1 MNKMQDIV
9 NKMHDL
15 VDIDLEQ
22 EDVMLGK
29 YLTFLVGD
37 VGYGI
42 EISYVVEIISVQEIT
57 LVPHTHAYV
66 KGIINLRGTV
76 VPVIDMGMRFG
87 LGEIVYTDKTCII
100 VLSMDDMSVGI
111 LVDGVQDVSTI
122 DDDNIQ
128 DPPKTTGNSMKSHF
142 IKAVGITGGEVKQL
156 IDVYTVF
163 EVNAELQ
170 QQ

>member
-1 MNKMQDIV
+1 MVILVHDI
-9 NKMHDL
+9 MDL
-15 VDIDLEQ
+15 NMSA
-22 EDVMLGK
+22 EDVMQGK

-42 EISYVVEIISVQEIT
+42 EISYVVEIISVQDIT

-87 LGEIVYTDKTCII
+87 GEAVVYTDQTCII

-111 LVDGVQDVSTI
+111 LVDGVQDVTDI
-122 DDDNIQ
+122 DDSNIQ
-128 DPPKTTGNSMKSHF
+128 DPPTTTGNSIKNHF
-142 IKAVGITGGEVKQL
+142 IKAVGISAGDVKQL

-163 EVNAELQ
+163 EVDASDK
-170 QQ
+170 

>member
-1 MNKMQDIV
+1 MDMNMV
-9 NKMHDL
+9 T
-15 VDIDLEQ
+15 
-22 EDVMLGK
+22 EDVMKGK
-29 YLTFLVGD
+29 YLTFLVGE

-87 LGEIVYTDKTCII
+87 LGEIIYTDKTCII

-111 LVDGVQDVSTI
+111 LVDGVQDVSNI
-122 DDDNIQ
+122 DDENIQ
-128 DPPKTTGNSMKSHF
+128 DPPKTTGNPTKNNF
-142 IKAVGITGGEVKQL
+142 IKAVGVSAGEVMQL

-163 EVNAELQ
+163 EVDAEIQ

>member
-1 MNKMQDIV
+1 
-9 NKMHDL
+9 MHDMM
-15 VDIDLEQ
+15 EMNMTA
-22 EDVMLGK
+22 EDVMQGK

-42 EISYVVEIISVQEIT
+42 EISYVVEIISVQDIT

-87 LGEIVYTDKTCII
+87 GSEVIYTDQTCII

-111 LVDGVQDVSTI
+111 LVDGVQDVTDI
-122 DDDNIQ
+122 EDENIQ
-128 DPPKTTGNSMKSHF
+128 DPPQTTGNAIKNHF
-142 IKAVGITGGEVKQL
+142 IKAVGVSAGDVKQL
-156 IDVYTVF
+156 IDVYKVF
-163 EVNAELQ
+163 EMDAVDN
-170 QQ
+170 

>member
-1 MNKMQDIV
+1 MVDF
-9 NKMHDL
+9 DL
-15 VDIDLEQ
+15 VV
-22 EDVMLGK
+22 EDVMRGK

-87 LGEIVYTDKTCII
+87 QGEVVYTDKTCII

-111 LVDGVQDVSTI
+111 LVDGVQDVSDI

-128 DPPKTTGNSMKSHF
+128 EPPKTTGSAMKNFF
-142 IKAVGITGGEVKQL
+142 IKAVGLSGGDVKQL
-156 IDVYTVF
+156 IDVYRVF
-163 EVNAELQ
+163 EVDNENERQ
-170 QQ
+170 Q

>member
-1 MNKMQDIV
+1 MADMN
-9 NKMHDL
+9 L
-15 VDIDLEQ
+15 VV
-22 EDVMLGK
+22 EDVMRGK

-37 VGYGI
+37 LGYGI

-57 LVPHTHAYV
+57 LVPHTHPYV

-87 LGEIVYTDKTCII
+87 NGEVIYTDKTCII

-111 LVDGVQDVSTI
+111 LVDGVQDVSDI

-128 DPPKTTGNSMKSHF
+128 DPPQTTSSMFKNHF
-142 IKAVGITGGEVKQL
+142 IKAVGLSAGEIKQL

-163 EVNAELQ
+163 EVENDSGM
-170 QQ
+170 

>member
-1 MNKMQDIV
+1 MVNNMQDIV
-9 NKMHDL
+9 
-15 VDIDLEQ
+15 DIDLVM
-22 EDVMLGK
+22 EDVMRGK

-87 LGEIVYTDKTCII
+87 QGEIEYTDKTCII

-111 LVDGVQDVSTI
+111 LVDCVQDVSNI
-122 DDDNIQ
+122 DDENIQ
-128 DPPKTTGNSMKSHF
+128 DPPKTTGSIVKNHF
-142 IKAVGITGGEVKQL
+142 IKAVGVSAGEVKQL

-163 EVNAELQ
+163 EVAVIDQ
-170 QQ
+170 

>member
-1 MNKMQDIV
+1 
-9 NKMHDL
+9 MHDIMD
-15 VDIDLEQ
+15 VNTS
-22 EDVMLGK
+22 EDVMEGK
-29 YLTFLVGD
+29 YLTFLVKD

-42 EISYVVEIISVQEIT
+42 EISYVVEIISVQDIT

-87 LGEIVYTDKTCII
+87 DSEVEYTEQTCII

-111 LVDGVQDVSTI
+111 LVDGVQDVTDI
-122 DDDNIQ
+122 EDANIQ
-128 DPPKTTGNSMKSHF
+128 DPPKTTGNSIKNHF
-142 IKAVGITGGEVKQL
+142 IKAVGISGGDVKQL

-163 EVNAELQ
+163 EYQGSGA
-170 QQ
+170 

>member
-1 MNKMQDIV
+1 MVNKMQD
-9 NKMHDL
+9 K
-15 VDIDLEQ
+15 VDIDLAL
-22 EDVMLGK
+22 EDVMQGK
-29 YLTFLVGD
+29 FLTFLVGD

-76 VPVIDMGMRFG
+76 VPVIDVGMRFG
-87 LGEIVYTDKTCII
+87 QEEIAYTEKTCII
-100 VLSMDDMSVGI
+100 VLSLDDMSVGI
-111 LVDGVQDVSTI
+111 LVDGVQDVTDI
-122 DDDNIQ
+122 DNESIH
-128 DPPKTTGNSMKSHF
+128 DPPKSAGNAMKNNF
-142 IKAVGITGGEVKQL
+142 IKAVGISVGGVIQL

-163 EVNAELQ
+163 EVDMVEHQ

>member
-1 MNKMQDIV
+1 
-9 NKMHDL
+9 MHDMM
-15 VDIDLEQ
+15 DLDARA
-22 EDVMLGK
+22 EDVMEGK

-42 EISYVVEIISVQEIT
+42 EISYVVEIISVQDIT
-57 LVPHTHAYV
+57 LVPHTHPYV

-87 LGEIVYTDKTCII
+87 GEEVIYTDQTCII

-111 LVDGVQDVSTI
+111 LVDGVQDVTDI
-122 DDDNIQ
+122 EDANIQ
-128 DPPKTTGNSMKSHF
+128 DPPTTTGNAIKNHF
-142 IKAVGITGGEVKQL
+142 IKAVGVSAGDVKQL

-163 EVNAELQ
+163 EVDAAGN
-170 QQ
+170 

>member
-1 MNKMQDIV
+1 M
-9 NKMHDL
+9 
-15 VDIDLEQ
+15 E
-22 EDVMLGK
+22 GK

-42 EISYVVEIISVQEIT
+42 EISYVVEIISVQDIT

-87 LGEIVYTDKTCII
+87 GEQVIYTDQTCII

-111 LVDGVQDVSTI
+111 LVDGVQDVTDIEDS
-122 DDDNIQ
+122 NIQ
-128 DPPKTTGNSMKSHF
+128 DPPTTTGNAVKNHF
-142 IKAVGITGGEVKQL
+142 IKAVGISAGDVKQL

-163 EVNAELQ
+163 EVDATGN
-170 QQ
+170 

>member
-1 MNKMQDIV
+1 MQD
-9 NKMHDL
+9 M
-15 VDIDLEQ
+15 VDIDLVI
-22 EDVMLGK
+22 EDVMQGK

-87 LGEIVYTDKTCII
+87 QGEIEYTEKTCII

-111 LVDGVQDVSTI
+111 LVDGVQDVSNI
-122 DDDNIQ
+122 EDENIQ
-128 DPPKTTGNSMKSHF
+128 DPPKTTGNAIKNHF
-142 IKAVGITGGEVKQL
+142 IKAVGISAGEVKQL

-163 EVNAELQ
+163 EVNVE
-170 QQ
+170 

>member
-1 MNKMQDIV
+1 MVKTVQDI
-9 NKMHDL
+9 
-15 VDIDLEQ
+15 VDIDLVI
-22 EDVMLGK
+22 EDVMRGK

-87 LGEIVYTDKTCII
+87 LGEIEYTDKTCII

-111 LVDGVQDVSTI
+111 LVDGVQDVSNI
-122 DDDNIQ
+122 DDENIQ
-128 DPPKTTGNSMKSHF
+128 DPPKTTGNPTKNNF
-142 IKAVGITGGEVKQL
+142 IKAVGVSTGEVKQL

-163 EVNAELQ
+163 EVDAENQ
-170 QQ
+170 Q

>member
-1 MNKMQDIV
+1 MQDIV
-9 NKMHDL
+9 
-15 VDIDLEQ
+15 DIDLVT
-22 EDVMLGK
+22 EDVMRGK

-87 LGEIVYTDKTCII
+87 QGEIIYTEKTCII
-100 VLSMDDMSVGI
+100 VLSMDEMSVGI
-111 LVDGVQDVSTI
+111 LVDGVQDVSNI
-122 DDDNIQ
+122 DDENIQ
-128 DPPKTTGNSMKSHF
+128 DPPKTTGSAIKSNF
-142 IKAVGITGGEVKQL
+142 IKAVGLSAGEVKQL
-156 IDVYTVF
+156 IDVHTVF
-163 EVNAELQ
+163 EVENVG
-170 QQ
+170 

>member
-1 MNKMQDIV
+1 MVIIVHDI
-9 NKMHDL
+9 MDL
-15 VDIDLEQ
+15 NMSA
-22 EDVMLGK
+22 EDVMEGK

-42 EISYVVEIISVQEIT
+42 EISYVVEIISVQDIT

-87 LGEIVYTDKTCII
+87 GEEVVYTDQTCII

-111 LVDGVQDVSTI
+111 LVDGVQDVTDIEDS
-122 DDDNIQ
+122 NIQ
-128 DPPKTTGNSMKSHF
+128 DPPTTTGNAIKNNF
-142 IKAVGITGGEVKQL
+142 IKAVGVSAGDVKQL

-163 EVNAELQ
+163 EVDASEK
-170 QQ
+170 

>member
-1 MNKMQDIV
+1 MQDMV
-9 NKMHDL
+9 DMNL
-15 VDIDLEQ
+15 VI
-22 EDVMLGK
+22 EDVMRGK

-37 VGYGI
+37 IGYGI

-57 LVPHTHAYV
+57 LVPHTHTYV

-87 LGEIVYTDKTCII
+87 QGEVVYTDKTCII

-111 LVDGVQDVSTI
+111 LVDGVQDVSNI
-122 DDDNIQ
+122 DDENIQ
-128 DPPKTTGNSMKSHF
+128 DPPQATINTYKSNF
-142 IKAVGITGGEVKQL
+142 IKAIGVVGDEVKQL

-163 EVNAELQ
+163 EVDMDNQ
-170 QQ
+170 Q

>member
-1 MNKMQDIV
+1 MQVMMDMDSVI
-9 NKMHDL
+9 
-15 VDIDLEQ
+15 
-22 EDVMLGK
+22 EDVMRGK

-87 LGEIVYTDKTCII
+87 QGEVIYTEKTCII

-111 LVDGVQDVSTI
+111 LVDGVQDVSNI
-122 DDDNIQ
+122 GDENIQ
-128 DPPKTTGNSMKSHF
+128 EPPKTTGSSMKSYF
-142 IKAVGITGGEVKQL
+142 IKAVGVSGGEIKQEVG
-156 IDVYTVF
+156 IMAVYLYTTPMQTIFVIR
-163 EVNAELQ
+163 NMK
-170 QQ
+170 